1 VSSSRVDSPQ
11 LLIPEKLLYRT
22 VQRFRVG
29 LGFKAHRL
37 WYHSNLGLGVI
48 TKKKKKKEEEEE
60 EEEHEE
66 EDEIEP
72 DIASTSSLLLSSLEL
87 SDTHSL

>member
-1 VSSSRVDSPQ
+1 M
-11 LLIPEKLLYRT
+11 LIPEKLLYRT

-72 DIASTSSLLLSSLEL
+72 DIASILKLALWAALPESI
-87 SDTHSL
+87 